1 MNSYR
6 EKKDCVCCGKSNL
19 SVVLDLNKQPLANSY
34 HKEDEILED
43 YPLGLNLC
51 EDCYHLQL
59 THIVNPDLLFKD
71 YLYVSGTTKTL
82 RDNFKWFADFAIENS
97 YPWHR
102 PKNVLDIA
110 CNDGSQLDC
119 FKSKG
124 ILTYGIDPAENLYEL
139 SSKNHTVIC
148 DYFSADKFRDIVKI
162 LPRKHE
168 YKKFDI
174 ILAQNVFAH
183 NETAKKFLDD
193 CEKLMHDDSKLYI
206 QTSQS
211 DMVRNNQFDTI
222 YHEHISFFN
231 INSFNELVKRT
242 KLHLV
247 DVIKTP
253 VHGVSYLFVLSKKK
267 KNKHRVQNLID
278 VERELGLLS
287 IETYEKYRNNVLEIV
302 DLFKLLIDDSRR
314 EGYKIVGYGAAA
326 KGMTLLNF
334 AEVDLDV
341 IIDDNPLKQSLLTPG
356 RNTKIDSIDTL
367 KQYKD
372 SDKILFVPLAWNFY
386 KEIRERIKKV
396 RDNEDDV
403 FLKYFPRVILES
415 K

>member
-1 MNSYR
+1 M
-6 EKKDCVCCGKSNL
+6 
-19 SVVLDLNKQPLANSY
+19 
-34 HKEDEILED
+34 
-43 YPLGLNLC
+43 NLC

-193 CEKLMHDDSKLYI
+193 CEKLMHDDSKLYV

-211 DMVRNNQFDTI
+211 DMVRNDQTWS
-222 YHEHISFFN
+222 EMVSQ
-231 INSFNELVKRT
+231 KRSVMVRICQT
-242 KLHLV
+242 
-247 DVIKTP
+247 
-253 VHGVSYLFVLSKKK
+253 LSDM
-267 KNKHRVQNLID
+267 V
-278 VERELGLLS
+278 
-287 IETYEKYRNNVLEIV
+287 RNGQQWSEIV
-302 DLFKLLIDDSRR
+302 SDGHKLSD
-314 EGYKIVGYGAAA
+314 IV
-326 KGMTLLNF
+326 
-334 AEVDLDV
+334 
-341 IIDDNPLKQSLLTPG
+341 
-356 RNTKIDSIDTL
+356 RNG
-367 KQYKD
+367 Q
-372 SDKILFVPLAWNFY
+372 P
-386 KEIRERIKKV
+386 
-396 RDNEDDV
+396 
-403 FLKYFPRVILES
+403 
-415 K
+415 